1 MAEGPRQS
9 AYDRVRDL
17 LYMAATRREVE
28 KHKVGSAAH
37 RMALQVAD
45 AARSRYHE
53 AVDEVQHPHEADET
67 EHTG

>member
-1 MAEGPRQS
+1 
-9 AYDRVRDL
+9 
-17 LYMAATRREVE
+17 MAATRREVE